1 MSIQATNAASVFQ
14 FERLSQF
21 PLIHGVTSR
30 DAALPGDGDINIA
43 GRLSRSDAVANR
55 RAWAAAIGIDASC
68 VVTGRQVH
76 GNRVRLVDQSDAGR
90 GAEVIDEAVPETDG
104 LVTRTVDLPLMV
116 YTADCVPLIVYD
128 PVEHALG
135 VAHAG
140 WRGTVSNVAYELVQ
154 TMRREFGSDAGNLVA
169 GIGPSIGPCCYEVG
183 DEVIEAWANTGLDRS
198 RTAVKRVGIR
208 LHLDLWKANQIA
220 LESAGVRADHVE
232 VSRICTSC
240 SSDRYFSRRA
250 ANGHRGLFA
259 TIAAL
264 RKRPDDDVV
273 TGRRVL
279 A

>member
-1 MSIQATNAASVFQ
+1 MSIQATNASSVFQ
-14 FERLSQF
+14 FRRLSQF
-21 PLIHGVTSR
+21 PLAHGVTSR
-30 DAALPGDGDINIA
+30 DLALPGDGDINIA

-55 RAWAAAIGIDASC
+55 RVWAAAIGIDADSL
-68 VVTGRQVH
+68 VTGRQVH
-76 GNRVRLVDQSDAGR
+76 GNRVRVVDQSDAGR
-90 GAEVIDEAVPETDG
+90 GAEAIDTALPETDA
-104 LVTRTVDLPLMV
+104 LITRTVDLPLMV

-128 PVEHALG
+128 PVKHALG

-140 WRGTVSNVAYELVQ
+140 WRGTVSVVAYELVQ
-154 TMRREFGSDAGNLVA
+154 TMHREFGSDAGNLFA

-183 DEVIEAWANTGLDRS
+183 GEVIDAWANTGLDRD
-198 RTAVKRVGIR
+198 RTAVVCAGNRH
-208 LHLDLWKANQIA
+208 HLDLWRANQLA
-220 LESAGVRADHVE
+220 LQAAGILADQIE

-264 RKRPDDDVV
+264 RKRPDDDVER
-273 TGRRVL
+273 GRRVL